1 MSKMSSSGSENKLF
15 HLSCHSLP
23 ERLIHQF
30 PPQEDAHLPSVDDR
44 GIWCGSLT

>member
-1 MSKMSSSGSENKLF
+1 MSKMTSSGSEKKLF

-23 ERLIHQF
+23 EWLTYQF
-30 PPQEDAHLPSVDDR
+30 PPQEDAQRPSVDDR